1 MSGVGSPDAEAPE
14 EPAPAP
20 EPASGPAPA
29 PEPAAGPASE
39 PAAATA
45 PATASSPATRAEIL
59 GTIAILG
66 VALGIAAWDPVVRLF
81 SAHPSASQCA
91 ELLDKYVEH
100 VAHAVDPNPP
110 ASALEERKSL
120 ARAAAKGREAFRRC
134 EGELTR
140 REVDCAMNAP
150 NADAFERCLP
160 LR

>member
-1 MSGVGSPDAEAPE
+1 MSGVGSPEGERPK
-14 EPAPAP
+14 
-20 EPASGPAPA
+20 
-29 PEPAAGPASE
+29 
-39 PAAATA
+39 ATA
-45 PATASSPATRAEIL
+45 PATRAEIL
-59 GTIAILG
+59 GTLAILG
-66 VALGIAAWDPVVRLF
+66 VALGVAAWDPLVRLF

-100 VAHAVDPNPP
+100 VAYAADPSPA
-110 ASALEERKSL
+110 ASALAERKSL
-120 ARAAAKGREAFRRC
+120 AHAAAAKDRQAFRRC